1 MCTPN
6 LHHRVISKA
15 ENQRDYSTF
24 GVLCQNE
31 TTVNENINNNP
42 EYSIKIQSSQYNL
55 VAFLEKEENPFT
67 FRNLTPNTKASTGS
81 PDAIWH
87 PFLGIIF

>member
-1 MCTPN
+1 MSD
-6 LHHRVISKA
+6 LVYLKA
-15 ENQRDYSTF
+15 GNYSTF

-55 VAFLEKEENPFT
+55 DAFLEKEENPFT
-67 FRNLTPNTKASTGS
+67 FRNLTPNTKALAGS
-81 PDAIWH
+81 PDAIWMASS
-87 PFLGIIF
+87 FGG